1 MCMGFLQS
9 PFALYSDDTCQAH
22 ILAVGKVFVYIL
34 HNIMNIMTAKLIY
47 GVTCSMWPVVI
58 V

>member
-1 MCMGFLQS
+1 MGFLQS

-34 HNIMNIMTAKLIY
+34 HNIINIITAKLIY